1 MTSRRDFIKHTST
14 LVAGGVVGGSLLAGC
29 SDGNSNAGSPVST
42 PSFEPLPKKINF
54 GMYDIHVHASGGSG
68 LQAFLDAGEKFI
80 DRNVQLSAVNLL
92 VAKGVVPRSVSAD
105 VMALA
110 LKTVDQRFTAY
121 GGFGYWMNTM
131 PCDGPGL
138 RAQLEELMDAGFDGL
153 KMNEGKP
160 NRRNVLLPLDDPRYD
175 GVGELLQKTGWHI
188 VNHVAD
194 PEEFWD
200 AEKIPAWA
208 NTHGVGNTGG
218 GYLTDDYFP
227 KELHYEETERWL
239 ARYPNMN
246 MTFAHAYFLSNF
258 PDRLEALF
266 EKFPNVAIDLCPG
279 VEMFDGFTKQRARWI
294 QFFLKYQD
302 RILFGTDNAVRP
314 FEQVVGHD
322 GSYYDRIAYMRRF
335 LETDDKF
342 EAWGYS
348 LHGFALPEN
357 VIAKIYSGN
366 AIMKRGS
373 IKPVVPAKA
382 LRYANRLYAEV
393 KDRPDVDDISKQE
406 IREVITF
413 FEKRL

>member
-1 MTSRRDFIKHTST
+1 MTNRRDFFKQASMLT
-14 LVAGGVVGGSLLAGC
+14 AGGVVGGSILSGC
-29 SDGNSNAGSPVST
+29 RGGGTST
-42 PSFEPLPKKINF
+42 PPPPKKINY
-54 GMYDIHVHASGGSG
+54 GIYDIHVHASGSRG

-80 DRNVQLSAVNLL
+80 DQNVQVSAVNLL
-92 VAKGVVPRSVSAD
+92 VAKGVVPRNVSAD

-110 LKTVDQRFTAY
+110 LKTVDPRFTAY

-138 RAQLEELMDAGFDGL
+138 LAQLEELMDTGFDGL

-160 NRRNVLLPLDDPRYD
+160 NRRNVLHPLDDPRYD

-188 VNHVAD
+188 LNHVND

-200 AEKIPAWA
+200 PDKIPAWA

-218 GYLTDDYFP
+218 GYLSDEYFP
-227 KELHYEETERWL
+227 KEQHYEEHERWM
-239 ARYPNMN
+239 ARYPGMN
-246 MTFAHAYFLSNF
+246 MTMAHAYFLSNF
-258 PDRLEALF
+258 PDRMEAFF
-266 EKFPNVAIDLCPG
+266 ERFPKVSIDLGPG
-279 VEMFDGFTKQRARWI
+279 IEMFDGFAKQRNRWI

-335 LETDDKF
+335 LETDDRF
-342 EAWGYS
+342 EAWGYN

-357 VIAKIYSGN
+357 VLNKIYSEN
-366 AIMKRGS
+366 ALRLRGPV
-373 IKPVVPAKA
+373 KPVVPAKA
-382 LRYANRLYAEV
+382 LKYANRLYAEV
-393 KDRPDVDDISKQE
+393 RDRTDVDDISKQE
-406 IREVITF
+406 IREVIEF